1 LRPCRRVAVRR
12 GRPGPGR
19 RDPRAHRRAP
29 RDGDG
34 LTHPKALRERAVR
47 AIDDRRGALIKL
59 SLSLHGEPEIGYQE
73 RKSAAKLTEF
83 IEANGF
89 TVERKYKDVETAY
102 RGDAAGRSK
111 GPTVA
116 ILTEYDA
123 LPDIGHA
130 CGHNLI
136 AMMGTA
142 AAIGVRAV
150 LDDLPGR
157 LAAIGTPAEEGGG
170 GKVALVRAGG
180 FADVDVAMMCHP
192 SSRTLA
198 GRTSLASNRVD
209 VEFYGKAAHAAAQPD
224 KGINALDGVIQTSNN
239 VNAMRQQLRP
249 EARVHGIIT
258 SGGSAANII
267 PEYAMAKFSV
277 RALDRRYQ
285 QEVLKR
291 FVACAEGAAT
301 ATGTRLKI
309 TVNEN
314 SGYENMVPSQP
325 IADRWAAH
333 MRAMGQPVRATSDW
347 ERRVATGMG
356 NVSPLLPAIH
366 PSVGIAPEGTPGQS
380 IAFRDAALTPVAHEN
395 ALFAAKGMALVAL
408 ETLADPSLPDRPRAE
423 FHELRRQGVVHG

>member
-1 LRPCRRVAVRR
+1 MTDVK
-12 GRPGPGR
+12 
-19 RDPRAHRRAP
+19 
-29 RDGDG
+29 G
-34 LTHPKALRERAVR
+34 LGEQAVR
-47 AIDDRRGALIKL
+47 AIDDRRAALVKL
-59 SLSLHGEPEIGYQE
+59 SLSIHGEPEIGYKE
-73 RKSAAKLTEF
+73 HRSAAKLTEF
-83 IEANGF
+83 LEANGF
-89 TVERKYKDVETAY
+89 AVQRKYKELETSY
-102 RGDAAGRSK
+102 RGDAAGKAK

-150 LDDLPGR
+150 LDELPGR

-170 GKVALVRAGG
+170 GKVALVRAGA

-209 VEFYGKAAHAAAQPD
+209 VEFFGKAAHAAAQPD
-224 KGINALDGVIQTSNN
+224 KGINALDGVIQTFNN

-249 EARVHGIIT
+249 EARIHGIIT
-258 SGGSAANII
+258 NGGSAANII

-291 FVACAEGAAT
+291 FIACAEGAAVS
-301 ATGTRLKI
+301 TGTTVKI
-309 TVNEN
+309 TVHEN
-314 SGYENMVPSQP
+314 SGYENMVPSTP
-325 IADRWAAH
+325 LAERWAAH
-333 MRAMGQPVRATSDW
+333 LGELGIPVMPSALDERMGSTD
-347 ERRVATGMG
+347 MG
-356 NVSPLLPAIH
+356 NISQVLPAIH
-366 PSVGIAPEGTPGQS
+366 PYIAIAPEGTPGHS
-380 IAFRDAALTPVAHEN
+380 TAFRDAAGTAPALEN
-395 ALFAAKGMALVAL
+395 AFAAAKAMALTAIDVLTDKAL
-408 ETLADPSLPDRPRAE
+408 LESAREEFDR
-423 FHELRRQGVVHG
+423 RRREGVVHGRRAAAAAH

>member
-1 LRPCRRVAVRR
+1 MSDAKKL
-12 GRPGPGR
+12 G
-19 RDPRAHRRAP
+19 
-29 RDGDG
+29 
-34 LTHPKALRERAVR
+34 ERALR
-47 AIDDRRGALIKL
+47 AIDEKRDELIALSMAI
-59 SLSLHGEPEIGYQE
+59 HADPEIGYQE
-73 RKSAAKLTEF
+73 FRSSARLADFL
-83 IEANGF
+83 EANGF
-89 TVERKYKDVETAY
+89 MVERGYKNVETAY
-102 RGDAAGRSK
+102 RGDATGNAK

-150 LDDLPGR
+150 MSELPGA

-180 FADVDVAMMCHP
+180 FKDVDIAMMCHP
-192 SSRTLA
+192 SSRTLS

-209 VEFYGKAAHAAAQPD
+209 IEFTGKAAHAAAQPD
-224 KGINALDGVIQTSNN
+224 KGINALDGVLQTFNN

-249 EARVHGIIT
+249 EARIHGIIT

-291 FVACAEGAAT
+291 FIACAEGAAT
-301 ATGTRLKI
+301 ATGTKLKV
-309 TVNEN
+309 TVHEN

-325 IADRWAAH
+325 LADRWTHH
-333 MRAMGQPVRATSDW
+333 MRGLGQTVQPTQDDERMGSTD
-347 ERRVATGMG
+347 MG
-356 NVSPLLPAIH
+356 NVSQIMPAIH
-366 PSVGIAPEGTPGQS
+366 PYIGVAHEGTPGHS
-380 IAFRDAALTPVAHEN
+380 TAFRDNAGTPGAHAS
-395 ALFAAKGMALVAL
+395 ALFAAKAMAQVTIDVL
-408 ETLADPSLPDRPRAE
+408 TDPSLLERARGE
-423 FHELRRQGVVHG
+423 FDEKRKQGVVKGKA